1 MHAAPQS
8 AVPAR
13 HSFYSQLIREDM
25 ARLGRIAEQPA
36 HIVEA
41 WMRIEHPTLDGLSR
55 SQFRKEVALALEC
68 AAASTP
74 AENYDLAASYGLAVA
89 S

>member
-1 MHAAPQS
+1 MHEAPQY
-8 AVPAR
+8 APAR
-13 HSFYSQLIREDM
+13 RSFYSQRIREEM

-41 WMRIEHPTLDGLSR
+41 WMRIEHSTLDGLSA
-55 SQFRKEVALALEC
+55 SAFRKEVGIALDC
-68 AAASTP
+68 AAVSSIS
-74 AENYDLAASYGLAVA
+74 ENDSLAASFGLVVR